1 MELLKENERSAEKA
15 AAKVMRITAIVFT
28 LVLILD
34 IVGIFTVKLG
44 TMIAAFVIGTVLL
57 LIPTLIV
64 NVRKASGTW
73 VKYAIA
79 ICSVLFSMVITI
91 TLAYHAVLIFIYPI
105 AIASLFFSS
114 RLNTVT
120 TIITIIGV
128 SIGQYVC
135 FCLQL
140 VKDDNFSSLKS
151 LLLFGIVPR
160 ALILVAISAIFTML
174 CKRTTNMLGS
184 LMGAEQQ
191 RIMREKSLEISEKL
205 LGNVEDLEKIAGSS
219 AEANLSISEES
230 SNVMRDSDE
239 NFQHIKYVE
248 NSMSDISDA
257 LNKLSEMSL
266 SIAELT
272 KKADGITAVNSR
284 KIAEA
289 SKSMDEIC
297 RGSDESR
304 EIISRLSD
312 QSAKIVEIAK
322 VITGISTQTNI
333 LAINASIEASRAG
346 EAGRGFSVVAGEI
359 KSLSDKTKTAAAE
372 IGVIIS
378 QVTENIAGTV
388 TAIERSADLTRQGM
402 ESMEQMRR
410 SAEQLNSSNAEI
422 SQNISG
428 MTGVIA
434 DVTASGSNVSA
445 KLADVSR
452 NIERNCGA
460 VQHVAA
466 AIQEN
471 SAGTENLRSMVGDI
485 KIMSEELKKLAE

>member
-64 NVRKASGTW
+64 NVRKASGAW
-73 VKYAIA
+73 VKYAIVV
-79 ICSVLFSMVITI
+79 CSVLFSMVITI
-91 TLAYHAVLIFIYPI
+91 TLAFHAVLIFIYPI